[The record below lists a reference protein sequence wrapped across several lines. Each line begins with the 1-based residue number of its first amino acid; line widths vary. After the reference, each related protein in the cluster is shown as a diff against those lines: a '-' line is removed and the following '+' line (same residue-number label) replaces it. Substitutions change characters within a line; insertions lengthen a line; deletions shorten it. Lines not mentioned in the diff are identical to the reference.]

1 MISVPNRLNARVS
14 ATLDFTDTT
23 SVGSAVI
30 AIVMK
35 RKLEYMNMTNFIAAS
50 GMFFSVF
57 YFLILGLDKDLS
69 RNLVLTPIMMS
80 WAALIFYLF
89 IKSE

>member
-1 MISVPNRLNARVS
+1 MTYWWVCEYLRLVS
-14 ATLDFTDTT
+14 YALVMMV
-23 SVGSAVI
+23 SI
-30 AIVMK
+30 MAIITK

-80 WAALIFYLF
+80 WAGLIFYLF

>member
-1 MISVPNRLNARVS
+1 MIEYGWICEYLRLVAYSLVMIVS
-14 ATLDFTDTT
+14 
-23 SVGSAVI
+23 I
-30 AIVMK
+30 MAIVTNK
-35 RKLEYMNMTNFIAAS
+35 KLQFMNITNFIAAS

-69 RNLVLTPIMMS
+69 RNLVLTPVMIS
-80 WAALIFYLF
+80 WAAIIFYLF

>member
-1 MISVPNRLNARVS
+1 MNYWWITEYLRLVAYALVMVVS
-14 ATLDFTDTT
+14 
-23 SVGSAVI
+23 I
-30 AIVMK
+30 MAIITK

-57 YFLILGLDKDLS
+57 YFLILGLDRDLS
-69 RNLVLTPIMMS
+69 RNLVLTPVMVS

>member
-1 MISVPNRLNARVS
+1 MNYGWVCEYLRLVAYALVMIVSVV
-14 ATLDFTDTT
+14 
-23 SVGSAVI
+23 
-30 AIVMK
+30 AIVTK

>member
-1 MISVPNRLNARVS
+1 MIENWVFEYLRLVAYALVMMISVV
-14 ATLDFTDTT
+14 
-23 SVGSAVI
+23 
-30 AIVMK
+30 AIITK
-35 RKLEYMNMTNFIAAS
+35 RKLEYMNMTNFIVAS

-69 RNLVLTPIMMS
+69 RNIVLTPIVLS
-80 WAALIFYLF
+80 WAGLIFYLF

>member
-1 MISVPNRLNARVS
+1 MNYWWISEYLRLVAYALVMIVS
-14 ATLDFTDTT
+14 
-23 SVGSAVI
+23 I
-30 AIVMK
+30 MAIITK
-35 RKLEYMNMTNFIAAS
+35 RKLKYMNMTNFIAAS

-57 YFLILGLDKDLS
+57 YFLILGLDRDLS
-69 RNLVLTPIMMS
+69 RNLVLTPVMVS